1 MAQVLSIYIYL
12 YIYIYIYIYIHIDK
26 SGYFKSVSDT
36 SGTSALYIC

>member
-1 MAQVLSIYIYL
+1 MAQVLSIYIY
-12 YIYIYIYIYIHIDK
+12 IYIDK